1 MEDSGDMD
9 RDDLADFLRRRRERL
24 QPADVG
30 LLPGLRRRTPGL
42 RRDEVALLAG
52 MSTDYYTRLEQ
63 SRGPRPSAQVLSALA
78 RALRLTDDE
87 RDHLFHLCDHPSP
100 TRGGDGHVRPGLLYV
115 LDKLEDTPACV
126 VTDLGEV
133 LVQNRMHVILAG
145 DCTRF
150 TGMDRYLLWR
160 WFAHPAERAKFPA
173 EDWDRLVRN
182 HVADLRA
189 TAARRSGDADVVEL
203 VTRLRAASPEFE
215 RLWTR
220 HEVAVRV
227 GDDKRI
233 DHPRVGMLD
242 LVCETLLTVNA
253 SLSLHVFYPRPGT
266 DAQEKLAL
274 LRVIGTQSME
284 AEGEPSG
291 ADIDSGSGGF
301 DRH

>member
-1 MEDSGDMD
+1 MD

-63 SRGPRPSAQVLSALA
+63 SRGPRPSVQVLSSLA

-87 RDHLFHLCDHPSP
+87 RDHLFHLCGHAAPD
-100 TRGGDGHVRPGLLYV
+100 RGRVDGHVSPGLLYLLNK
-115 LDKLEDTPACV
+115 LDDTPACV
-126 VTDLGEV
+126 VSDLAEV
-133 LVQNRMHVILAG
+133 LVQNRMHVYLGGVA
-145 DCTRF
+145 TRH

-160 WFAHPAERAKFPA
+160 WFTHPEERAKFPA
-173 EDWDRLVRN
+173 ADWDRLTRN

-215 RLWTR
+215 RLWSR

-227 GDDKRI
+227 GDAKRI
-233 DHPRVGMLD
+233 IHPQVGLLD
-242 LVCETLLTVNA
+242 LVCETLVTPNA
-253 SLSLHVFYPRPGT
+253 SQSLLVLYPRPGT
-266 DAQEKLAL
+266 DAQEKLDL
-274 LRVIGTQSME
+274 LRVIGTQSMAVA
-284 AEGEPSG
+284 AEPTDSRT
-291 ADIDSGSGGF
+291 DSGSAGF
-301 DRH
+301 ELP